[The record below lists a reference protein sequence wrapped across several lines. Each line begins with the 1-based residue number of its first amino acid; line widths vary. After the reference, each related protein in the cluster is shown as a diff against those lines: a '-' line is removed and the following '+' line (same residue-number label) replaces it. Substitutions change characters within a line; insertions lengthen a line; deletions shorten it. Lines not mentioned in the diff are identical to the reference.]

1 MKDIYEILRQ
11 KELDLSRLRKE
22 VEALRAAANLPLAID
37 ADDHNQPTLSN
48 SPQQQPIED
57 LPANDHSRQ
66 AHASAWG
73 ERAKHWLGRYAA

>member
-11 KELDLSRLRKE
+11 KELDVSRLRKE

-37 ADDHNQPTLSN
+37 TDDHNPLTLSN
-48 SPQQQPIED
+48 SPLQQPIED

-66 AHASAWG
+66 ASSFAWG
-73 ERAKHWLGRYAA
+73 ERAKRWLGRNAA

>member
-11 KELDLSRLRKE
+11 KEFDLSRLRKE
-22 VEALRAAANLPLAID
+22 VEALRAATNLPLAID

-48 SPQQQPIED
+48 SPLQQPIED
-57 LPANDHSRQ
+57 LPVIDQSRQ

-73 ERAKHWLGRYAA
+73 ERAKRWLGRYAA